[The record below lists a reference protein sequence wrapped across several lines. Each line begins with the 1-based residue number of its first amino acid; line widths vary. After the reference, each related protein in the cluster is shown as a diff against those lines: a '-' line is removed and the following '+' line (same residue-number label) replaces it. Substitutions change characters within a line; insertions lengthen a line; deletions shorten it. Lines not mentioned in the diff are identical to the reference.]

1 MKKTNL
7 TENVISSRLQAI
19 YTKQDFL
26 VLVKKILVIALF
38 LFLVFR
44 YIFTFHVVVGDS
56 MSPNVKNSDLTV
68 IYKID
73 QKYRQGDVVLI
84 SKNGT
89 SYIVRVIGMP
99 GDTIL
104 FNEKGEVI
112 LNNEKYE
119 EDYIFEKTYADNDT
133 NTYPL
138 KLNSNEYFLLGDN
151 RTTSKD
157 SRDFGVVSID
167 EIKGKVI
174 YVFRNREI

>member
-73 QKYRQGDVVLI
+73 QKFRQGDVVLI
-84 SKNGT
+84 SKNDI

-119 EDYIFEKTYADNDT
+119 EDYIFEKTYAENDT

-138 KLNSNEYFLLGDN
+138 KPVGSIRILAPYSTSSKSSFVVNLFSTDKKSLNAFQP
-151 RTTSKD
+151 
-157 SRDFGVVSID
+157 
-167 EIKGKVI
+167 
-174 YVFRNREI
+174 

>member
-19 YTKQDFL
+19 YTKRDFL

-44 YIFTFHVVVGDS
+44 YIFTFHVVVGDL

-68 IYKID
+68 IYKME

-89 SYIVRVIGMP
+89 SYILRIVGMP
-99 GDTIL
+99 GDTII
-104 FNEKGEVI
+104 FNDKGEVI

-119 EDYIFEKTYADNDT
+119 EDYIFEKTYAENDT